1 MTWIAVGVTGGS
13 ALLGYMGSR
22 RQPTQQTQTNA
33 QGGTSGYTN
42 GAMLDPNAQASIQH
56 GLNQSRDMY
65 NSGQGVS
72 PVYGQAQ
79 NAVSQGLMGQ
89 QKFGGYQGGAG
100 YQGQGGYQARD
111 VNPYA
116 NLAFNAAAD
125 ATQNRLSGEFAR
137 SGRNLAAAQPA
148 RSQELQH
155 LAAGIYAPAYEA
167 EAQRQYGSQESA
179 AQRMYGAQEAG
190 ADRAYGAAEGA
201 AGRGLSAYQ
210 GALGASP
217 YFSQTAQNMGLDQY
231 LQRVQGLAPMLPQTQ
246 YGNSQSTG
254 NGAQTSPLYNNPMAG
269 AMGGAMLGNQFAGM
283 FGGMLGNR
291 VRPQM
296 GGIADINSGGYIPG
310 T

>member
-13 ALLGYMGSR
+13 ALLGYLG
-22 RQPTQQTQTNA
+22 QKKAPKQQTVTDT
-33 QGGTSGYTN
+33 QGGTSGYTS
-42 GAMLDPNAQASIQH
+42 GAVLDPNAQASVQY

-89 QKFGGYQGGAG
+89 QNFGG

-111 VNPYA
+111 VNPYT

-167 EAQRQYGSQESA
+167 EAQRQYG
-179 AQRMYGAQEAG
+179 AQEAG
-190 ADRAYGAAEGA
+190 AQRGYGAAENA
-201 AGRGLSAYQ
+201 ADRGLSAYQ

-217 YFSQTAQNMGLDQY
+217 YFSQTAGNMGLDQY

-254 NGAQTSPLYNNPMAG
+254 NGSQTSPLYNNPMAG
-269 AMGGAMLGNQFAGM
+269 AMGGAMLGNTMLGAM
-283 FGGMLGNR
+283 GGMIGGR
-291 VRPQM
+291 SQIPR
-296 GGIADINSGGYIPG
+296 GGILDSSGYRIPG

>member
-1 MTWIAVGVTGGS
+1 LTWIAVGVTGGS
-13 ALLGYMGSR
+13 ALLGYLGQKR
-22 RQPTQQTQTNA
+22 APKQQTVTDT
-33 QGGTSGYTN
+33 QGGTSGYTS
-42 GAMLDPNAQASIQH
+42 GAVLDPNAQASVQY

-111 VNPYA
+111 VNPYT

-167 EAQRQYGSQESA
+167 EAQRQYGAQESG

-190 ADRAYGAAEGA
+190 ADRMYGAAEGA
-201 AGRGLSAYQ
+201 AGRSLSAYQ

-217 YFSQTAQNMGLDQY
+217 YFSQTAGNMGLDQY

-269 AMGGAMLGNQFAGM
+269 AMGGAMLGNTMLGA
-283 FGGMLGNR
+283 FGGMIGNR
-291 VRPQM
+291 RAGGA
-296 GGIADINSGGYIPG
+296 GGIYDFNSGGYIPG